1 MLNHLLL
8 IIKAVTLTPVRPKG
22 LRNQDIRPA
31 MLADKSTSYA
41 KAPAIA
47 LASAIGAAELHNLGN
62 FETGNFFT
70 IS

>member
-1 MLNHLLL
+1 
-8 IIKAVTLTPVRPKG
+8 
-22 LRNQDIRPA
+22 